1 MSERYEDLAKSVLEE
16 AARLGAEQ
24 ADVRIQAV
32 RSEFVFVENKVLRSY
47 ESSESLG
54 LSVRVVVHGSWGLA
68 STTCLEK
75 SAVREAVEKAFKIAR
90 SSARRTKRV
99 ELAEVEAVER
109 SFSSPCRVRPVDVPP
124 EEKVELLVDMNREAL
139 SVEGVKNATAYLGA
153 VEECLYFANTEGTRL
168 SLDRTMT
175 GIMYSSV
182 AEHEGRM
189 ERTWDDHSACAG
201 WELVKEVDWAE
212 EARDIS
218 LLAVETAKTRSP
230 KAGAYPVVVDGRL
243 MGLLIHEAFG
253 HATEGDLVVS
263 GDSVLRGR
271 LGQMVASEQVT
282 IVDEGTA
289 PGGMYV
295 PFDDEGVLKGRTVVV
310 ERGVLRSFLTSRE
323 VAAKLSLPPTG
334 NGRAQ
339 DFANFPIVRQTNYY
353 MEPGGYALD
362 ELVEDIKFGY
372 FLKGR
377 SRRGGEVNPGMGTF
391 TFRAGPSH
399 VIRNGEICELVR
411 GVAMSGDI
419 LEALRLVEAVGREVE
434 LRTSVFGGC
443 GKYDQ
448 TVRVG
453 LGGPSVR
460 IGRMVVGGA

>member
-1 MSERYEDLAKSVLEE
+1 MYEDLAELALNE
-16 AARLGAEQ
+16 AARLGADH
-24 ADVRIQAV
+24 ADVRIQVV
-32 RSEFVFVENKVLRSY
+32 RSEFVLVENKVLRSY
-47 ESSESLG
+47 ESSEVSG
-54 LSVRVVVHGSWGLA
+54 LSVRVLVHGSWGLA
-68 STTCLEK
+68 STTRLERP
-75 SAVREAVEKAFKIAR
+75 AVREAVERALKIAR
-90 SSARRTKRV
+90 SSAKRARQV
-99 ELAEVEAVER
+99 ELAEVEVVER
-109 SFSSPCRVRPVDVPP
+109 SFSSPCKLRPVDVAP

-139 SVEGVKNATAYLGA
+139 SVEGVKNAMARLGA
-153 VEECLYFANTEGTRL
+153 IEEYLYFASTEGARL
-168 SLDRTMT
+168 SLDRTLT

-189 ERTWDDHSACAG
+189 ERTWDSYSACAG
-201 WELVKEVDWAE
+201 WELVKEVDWAG

-218 LLAVETAKTRSP
+218 LLAVETAKVESP

-243 MGLLIHEAFG
+243 IGLLIHEAFG
-253 HATEGDLVVS
+253 HATEGDLVAS

-271 LGQMVASEQVT
+271 LGQVVASEQVS

-289 PGGMYV
+289 PGGIYV

-310 ERGVLRSFLTSRE
+310 ERGVLKAFLTSRE
-323 VAAKLSLPPTG
+323 VAARLGLPPTG

-339 DFANFPIVRQTNYY
+339 DFANFPIVRQTNYH
-353 MEPGGYALD
+353 MEPGDHTLE
-362 ELVEDIKFGY
+362 ELIEDIKFGY

-377 SRRGGEVNPGMGTF
+377 SRRGGQVETGMGTF

-419 LEALRLVEAVGREVE
+419 LEALKLVEAVGREVE

-443 GKYDQ
+443 GKYAQ

-453 LGGPSVR
+453 LGGPPVR
-460 IGRMVVGGA
+460 ISRMVVGGA